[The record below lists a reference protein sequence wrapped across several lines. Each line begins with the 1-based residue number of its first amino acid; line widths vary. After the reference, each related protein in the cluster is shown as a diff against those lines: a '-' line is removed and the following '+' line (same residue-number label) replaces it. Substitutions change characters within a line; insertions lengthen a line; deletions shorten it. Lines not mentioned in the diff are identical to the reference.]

1 MNKNDIAVIMAGG
14 TNMYLKSGLPPV
26 MAKIMGKP
34 MILHVTGA
42 AVNSGVGKVVTVVPA
57 KDTVITES
65 LKAEFPGKPVFTVE
79 QNSPLGTANAVLQ
92 AYEYLKDCAESVN
105 ICPWT
110 LSALKAVL
118 LKSGVAG
125 ENLFFQ
131 IGVSRA
137 DGADTETCDSDFTV
151 RRDNQRA
158 R

>member
-65 LKAEFPGKPVFTVE
+65 LKAEFPDKPVFTVE

-92 AYEYLKDCAESVN
+92 AYEYLFSTA
-105 ICPWT
+105 IPHLWT
-110 LSALKAVL
+110 PTPYAPHM
-118 LKSGVAG
+118 
-125 ENLFFQ
+125 
-131 IGVSRA
+131 RA
-137 DGADTETCDSDFTV
+137 I
-151 RRDNQRA
+151 
-158 R
+158 